1 MIDGKTKVCGIMAN
15 PVEHSYSPMMQN
27 FFGEE
32 TGVNFAY
39 VPLKVEPDM
48 VEEAVKG
55 AYAMNLAGVNV
66 TVPYK
71 QQVMP
76 FLKEIDGGAA
86 AIGAVNTLVRV
97 EGGYRGYNTDAPGLY
112 RAMEEEGISIEGES
126 CILLGAGGGAKAAA
140 WTLGVHGAKQVYLL
154 NRNEERA
161 RLLAEEMNG
170 RFGRE
175 VFVPMGLDGWREIPK
190 GSYLCLQTTSVGM
203 APRSE
208 EILIRDEEFYKMI
221 HTGFDII
228 YRPFET
234 SFMQAV
240 RQAGGRA
247 FNGLSMLIYQG
258 VIAYE
263 LWNPEVKI
271 RRETVARIRKMMMD
285 RLTGK
290 KGNVI
295 FIGFMG
301 AGKTT
306 VGQAYA
312 RKFSM
317 PFVDTDELIEREAG
331 RSISDIFA
339 SEGEEAFRRM
349 ETETVRKLR
358 EHTEHAVISV
368 GGGLPLREENRR
380 LLRETGTV
388 VYLKIRPETVCS
400 RLAGDDTRPMMRG
413 GNPEERAREL
423 LDARE
428 EFYEAAS
435 HFSVETDGKTVEE
448 IVEEVGRKGN
458 ER

>member
-1 MIDGKTKVCGIMAN
+1 MSRPAPTLGN
-15 PVEHSYSPMMQN
+15 PQNTIEILNKYKFVFQKKYGQN
-27 FFGEE
+27 FLIDSHVLEKIIRAAQITEDDFVVEIGPGIG
-32 TGVNFAY
+32 TMTQYLAASARGVAAIEIDRALIPILQDTLSAY
-39 VPLKVEPDM
+39 D
-48 VEEAVKG
+48 
-55 AYAMNLAGVNV
+55 NV
-66 TVPYK
+66 TVMNED
-71 QQVMP
+71 VMKVD
-76 FLKEIDGGAA
+76 LK
-86 AIGAVNTLVRV
+86 
-97 EGGYRGYNTDAPGLY
+97 
-112 RAMEEEGISIEGES
+112 
-126 CILLGAGGGAKAAA
+126 K
-140 WTLGVHGAKQVYLL
+140 
-154 NRNEERA
+154 
-161 RLLAEEMNG
+161 LAEEMNG

-228 YRPFET
+228 YTPFET
-234 SFMQAV
+234 SFMKAV

-400 RLAGDDTRPMMRG
+400 RLAGDDSRPMMRG